1 MCRASSGGKT
11 VRLLNHF
18 IRLRALQQQ
27 CFERNKRRWAKALG
41 HALRALV
48 QDNPE
53 LRDYL

>member
-1 MCRASSGGKT
+1 M
-11 VRLLNHF
+11 RLLNHF
-18 IRLRALQQQ
+18 IRLRALQQA

-41 HALRALV
+41 QELRALV